1 MTLTD
6 NVYNLML
13 RESGFT
19 EEQARAILAVIR
31 MMQDSQPPRFPAN
44 VLRFPNG

>member
-1 MTLTD
+1 MMLTD

-19 EEQARAILAVIR
+19 EEQTRAILAVMR
-31 MMQDSQPPRFPAN
+31 MMQDTQPPRFPARVMPLPKN
-44 VLRFPNG
+44 